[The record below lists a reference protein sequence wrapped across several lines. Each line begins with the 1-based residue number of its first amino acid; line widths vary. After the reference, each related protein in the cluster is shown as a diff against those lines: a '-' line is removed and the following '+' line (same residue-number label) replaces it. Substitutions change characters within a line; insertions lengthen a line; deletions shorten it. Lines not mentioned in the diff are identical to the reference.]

1 MTLKSIILIPDPH
14 IPFTFVAVYFFGIK
28 LFFFLTGELADGL
41 TDAHFFLRTLPS
53 KPSKYADIA
62 ITVINMLPDNDHS
75 LLMKMNVEKQV
86 RSSDLHR
93 KFIHVSAMSAKTFSR
108 MSVLKCLLRLLL
120 GA

>member
-1 MTLKSIILIPDPH
+1 
-14 IPFTFVAVYFFGIK
+14 
-28 LFFFLTGELADGL
+28 
-41 TDAHFFLRTLPS
+41 
-53 KPSKYADIA
+53 
-62 ITVINMLPDNDHS
+62 MLPDNDHS

-108 MSVLKCLLRLLL
+108 ISVLKCLLRLLL

>member
-1 MTLKSIILIPDPH
+1 MTLKHHTDSRSTHSIYLCCSI
-14 IPFTFVAVYFFGIK
+14 FFGIK

-108 MSVLKCLLRLLL
+108 ISVLKCLLRLLL